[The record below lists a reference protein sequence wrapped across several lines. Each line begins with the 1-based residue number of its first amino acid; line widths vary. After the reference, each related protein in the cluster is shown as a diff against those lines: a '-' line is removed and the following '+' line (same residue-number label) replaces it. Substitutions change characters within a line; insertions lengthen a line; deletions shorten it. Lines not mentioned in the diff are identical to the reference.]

1 VTREPPLAIAAPAF
15 DVPSETFVR
24 DHVRL
29 LAPGATVLLCEDGRG
44 AEALGCPVLAHLEPF
59 PAPRSWPERVAAGL
73 RFRWRRDVDPALTGA
88 AERRIRAFFEIHRP
102 RAVLAEY
109 APTAC
114 RLRLACRRAGV
125 PLFAHVHGFD
135 ATMLARERRWR
146 RHYRRLFADAAG
158 IVAPSAFLAE
168 RVRDLGCPADKLHV
182 ARNGVDPARWT
193 PGEAEPTRLVT
204 VGRLVEK
211 KAPHRTLEAFAR
223 VRREVPT
230 ARLDVV
236 GDGPL
241 RAACEAVVAA
251 HGLEDAVT
259 FHGVQPPEAVAER
272 MRRAAVFVQHSVT
285 APDGDTEGLPVGL
298 LEAMAA
304 GLAVVATRHAGIPEA
319 VVEGETGLLVD
330 EHDAAAMAAA
340 LVALLRDPERTRRLG
355 AAGRARV
362 LARFTHDHV
371 AARLRDI
378 LGLSHEPA
386 RPAP

>member
-1 VTREPPLAIAAPAF
+1 
-15 DVPSETFVR
+15 
-24 DHVRL
+24 
-29 LAPGATVLLCEDGRG
+29 
-44 AEALGCPVLAHLEPF
+44 
-59 PAPRSWPERVAAGL
+59 
-73 RFRWRRDVDPALTGA
+73 
-88 AERRIRAFFEIHRP
+88 
-102 RAVLAEY
+102 
-109 APTAC
+109 
-114 RLRLACRRAGV
+114 
-125 PLFAHVHGFD
+125 
-135 ATMLARERRWR
+135 
-146 RHYRRLFADAAG
+146 
-158 IVAPSAFLAE
+158 
-168 RVRDLGCPADKLHV
+168 
-182 ARNGVDPARWT
+182 
-193 PGEAEPTRLVT
+193 
-204 VGRLVEK
+204 
-211 KAPHRTLEAFAR
+211 
-223 VRREVPT
+223 
-230 ARLDVV
+230 
-236 GDGPL
+236 
-241 RAACEAVVAA
+241 
-251 HGLEDAVT
+251 
-259 FHGVQPPEAVAER
+259 